1 MSRLRKSSKSTST
14 EYTNKSTMGKKNISQ
29 LSIQKF
35 IVTSPRKSSLAK
47 QDNTPSTSLSNSQNS
62 VTNSQNRTLLSKKIN
77 NHEKSKFRNAVL
89 SPKLKL
95 KSSKKKRLTKEE
107 KKKRKNNGNS
117 DSQQLSLLSF
127 FSPAYHLFKKIS
139 SPFKNDKNSKVN
151 PTDSAIEMD
160 YSMASKLEN
169 VQKEEAENEDYIMVD
184 DDMEDE
190 DADDYEEY
198 EEFDPFDFI
207 RSLPP
212 LEPDREPILPPKPN
226 DGPEITLVLDLDE
239 TLVHCTTTEMDD
251 YDVMFPVELNGQVF
265 QVSGRYRPYC
275 AEFLEKAA
283 EMFEV
288 IIFTASQKVYA
299 NTLLD
304 LMDPTHKLIS
314 YRLFRDE
321 CVTVYGNYLKDLS
334 VLGRDLSKTIII
346 DNSIYAFGYQLENG
360 IPITSWYSD
369 KNDKEL
375 LCILEFL
382 QTLIGAYDVR
392 PFLKEKYNLIDR
404 ANASYNRY
412 SNEISNDD
420 TDTSLP
426 TTPSKPITTIATAS
440 TASFITSSPQ
450 QKSPMLYTK

>member
-1 MSRLRKSSKSTST
+1 M
-14 EYTNKSTMGKKNISQ
+14 
-29 LSIQKF
+29 
-35 IVTSPRKSSLAK
+35 
-47 QDNTPSTSLSNSQNS
+47 
-62 VTNSQNRTLLSKKIN
+62 
-77 NHEKSKFRNAVL
+77 
-89 SPKLKL
+89 
-95 KSSKKKRLTKEE
+95 
-107 KKKRKNNGNS
+107 
-117 DSQQLSLLSF
+117 SF

-139 SPFKNDKNSKVN
+139 SPFKNDKNSKLN

-160 YSMASKLEN
+160 YKMTSNLDN
-169 VQKEEAENEDYIMVD
+169 TQKEEIVETEDYPMIEDDIED
-184 DDMEDE
+184 DDV
-190 DADDYEEY
+190 DDYEEY

-212 LEPDREPILPPKPN
+212 LDPYRESILPPKPAN
-226 DGPEITLVLDLDE
+226 CPEITLVLDLDE
-239 TLVHCTTTEMDD
+239 TLVHCTTTEMED
-251 YDVMFPVELNGQVF
+251 YDVMFPVELNGQQF

-283 EMFEV
+283 EMFEI

-304 LMDPTHKLIS
+304 FMDPTHKLIS
-314 YRLFRDE
+314 HRLFRDE

-369 KNDKEL
+369 KNDREL

-382 QTLIGAYDVR
+382 KTLIGTCDVR
-392 PFLKEKYNLIDR
+392 PYLKEKYKLIDR

-412 SNEISNDD
+412 VNEISNDD
-420 TDTSLP
+420 SSASAP
-426 TTPSKPITTIATAS
+426 TTSIKTTNPAPTTS

-450 QKSPMLYTK
+450 QKSPVLYSK

>member
-1 MSRLRKSSKSTST
+1 MSRHRKNNKN
-14 EYTNKSTMGKKNISQ
+14 NKSTTSENSTKMAKKNTSQ
-29 LSIQKF
+29 LSIQNF
-35 IVTSPRKSSLAK
+35 LVTSPRKSSLPK
-47 QDNTPSTSLSNSQNS
+47 QDNTPSTSK
-62 VTNSQNRTLLSKKIN
+62 TNNTNNKSLLSKKMN

-95 KSSKKKRLTKEE
+95 RSGKKKRLSKEE
-107 KKKRKNNGNS
+107 KKNKKN
-117 DSQQLSLLSF
+117 SQQLSLLSF

-139 SPFKNDKNSKVN
+139 SPFKNDKNDKN
-151 PTDSAIEMD
+151 AKLQPTDSAIEME
-160 YSMASKLEN
+160 YKTSTNSEN
-169 VQKEEAENEDYIMVD
+169 TQKEELENETEDYIMVD
-184 DDMEDE
+184 DIDEED
-190 DADDYEEY
+190 DDDVDDYEEY
-198 EEFDPFDFI
+198 DEFDPFDFI

-212 LEPDREPILPPKPN
+212 LDPYRESILPPKAR
-226 DGPEITLVLDLDE
+226 DSPEITLVLDLDE
-239 TLVHCTTTEMDD
+239 TLVHCTTSEMDD
-251 YDVMFPVELNGQVF
+251 FDVMFPVELNGQQF

-283 EMFEV
+283 ELFEV

-304 LMDPTHKLIS
+304 FMDPTHKLIS
-314 YRLFRDE
+314 HRLFRDD

-334 VLGRDLSKTIII
+334 ILGRDLSKTIII

-382 QTLIGAYDVR
+382 QSLVGTYDVR
-392 PFLKEKYNLIDR
+392 PFLKEKYKLVDR
-404 ANASYNRY
+404 ANESLNRY
-412 SNEISNDD
+412 NNDQSNEES
-420 TDTSLP
+420 SASAP
-426 TTPSKPITTIATAS
+426 TTPKAINPAVSTS

-450 QKSPMLYTK
+450 QKSPMLYSK

>member
-1 MSRLRKSSKSTST
+1 MSSNL
-14 EYTNKSTMGKKNISQ
+14 KN
-29 LSIQKF
+29 
-35 IVTSPRKSSLAK
+35 T
-47 QDNTPSTSLSNSQNS
+47 QN
-62 VTNSQNRTLLSKKIN
+62 
-77 NHEKSKFRNAVL
+77 
-89 SPKLKL
+89 
-95 KSSKKKRLTKEE
+95 EE
-107 KKKRKNNGNS
+107 IG
-117 DSQQLSLLSF
+117 
-127 FSPAYHLFKKIS
+127 
-139 SPFKNDKNSKVN
+139 
-151 PTDSAIEMD
+151 
-160 YSMASKLEN
+160 
-169 VQKEEAENEDYIMVD
+169 NEDYQMVD
-184 DDMEDE
+184 NDIEEEDV
-190 DADDYEEY
+190 DDYEEY

-212 LEPDREPILPPKPN
+212 LEPYKEPILPPKSD

-239 TLVHCTTTEMDD
+239 TLVHCTTAEMED
-251 YDVMFPVELNGQVF
+251 YDVMFPVELNGQQF

-283 EMFEV
+283 EMFEI

-304 LMDPTHKLIS
+304 FMDPTHKLIS

-369 KNDKEL
+369 RNDREL
-375 LCILEFL
+375 LCVLEFL

-392 PFLKEKYNLIDR
+392 PYLKEKYKLIDR

-412 SNEISNDD
+412 INETSNND
-420 TDTSLP
+420 SSSSVP
-426 TTPSKPITTIATAS
+426 TTPIKTTNPTTS
-440 TASFITSSPQ
+440 TTTASFITSSPK
-450 QKSPMLYTK
+450 QKSPILYNK

>member
-1 MSRLRKSSKSTST
+1 MSRHRKNYKNTI
-14 EYTNKSTMGKKNISQ
+14 ENTNKMAKKTTSQ

-35 IVTSPRKSSLAK
+35 IVTSPRKSSLPK
-47 QDNTPSTSLSNSQNS
+47 QDNTPSASTSNTQNKS
-62 VTNSQNRTLLSKKIN
+62 LLSKKMN

-95 KSSKKKRLTKEE
+95 KSGKKKRLSKEE
-107 KKKRKNNGNS
+107 KKKKKNSN
-117 DSQQLSLLSF
+117 SQQLSLLSF

-139 SPFKNDKNSKVN
+139 SPFKNDNKNNNKLY

-160 YSMASKLEN
+160 YKMASNLEN
-169 VQKEEAENEDYIMVD
+169 TQKEENEPETDYPMVD
-184 DDMEDE
+184 EDIEEDDV
-190 DADDYEEY
+190 DDYDEY

-212 LEPDREPILPPKPN
+212 LDPYRESILPPKPA

-239 TLVHCTTTEMDD
+239 TLVHCTTTEMED
-251 YDVMFPVELNGQVF
+251 YDVMFPVELNGQQF
-265 QVSGRYRPYC
+265 QVSGRYRPFC
-275 AEFLEKAA
+275 SEFLKKAA
-283 EMFEV
+283 ELFEV

-304 LMDPTHKLIS
+304 FMDPTHKLIS
-314 YRLFRDE
+314 HRLFRDE

-369 KNDKEL
+369 KNDREL

-392 PFLKEKYNLIDR
+392 PYLKEKYKLIDR

-412 SNEISNDD
+412 ANEMTNEDS
-420 TDTSLP
+420 SSVP
-426 TTPSKPITTIATAS
+426 ATPPKATNPPASTS

-450 QKSPMLYTK
+450 QKSPVLYSK

>member
-1 MSRLRKSSKSTST
+1 MSRHRKNNKNTT
-14 EYTNKSTMGKKNISQ
+14 ENTNKMAKKNTSQ

-35 IVTSPRKSSLAK
+35 IVTSPRKSSLSK
-47 QDNTPSTSLSNSQNS
+47 QDNTPSASTSNTQNKS
-62 VTNSQNRTLLSKKIN
+62 LLSKKMN

-95 KSSKKKRLTKEE
+95 KSGKKKRLSKEE
-107 KKKRKNNGNS
+107 KKKKKNSN
-117 DSQQLSLLSF
+117 SQQLSLLSF

-139 SPFKNDKNSKVN
+139 SPFKNDKNSKLN

-160 YSMASKLEN
+160 YKMTSNLDN
-169 VQKEEAENEDYIMVD
+169 TQKEEIVETEDYPMIEDDIED
-184 DDMEDE
+184 DDV
-190 DADDYEEY
+190 DDYEEY

-212 LEPDREPILPPKPN
+212 LDPYRESILPPKPAN
-226 DGPEITLVLDLDE
+226 CPEITLVLDLDE
-239 TLVHCTTTEMDD
+239 TLVHCTTTEMED
-251 YDVMFPVELNGQVF
+251 YDVMFPVELNGQQF

-283 EMFEV
+283 EMFEI

-304 LMDPTHKLIS
+304 FMDPTHKLIS
-314 YRLFRDE
+314 HRLFRDE

-369 KNDKEL
+369 KNDREL

-382 QTLIGAYDVR
+382 KTLIGTCDVR
-392 PFLKEKYNLIDR
+392 PYLKEKYKLIDR

-412 SNEISNDD
+412 VNEISNDD
-420 TDTSLP
+420 SSASAP
-426 TTPSKPITTIATAS
+426 TTSIKTTNPAPTTS

-450 QKSPMLYTK
+450 QKSPVLYSK

>member
-1 MSRLRKSSKSTST
+1 MT
-14 EYTNKSTMGKKNISQ
+14 KKNTSQ

-35 IVTSPRKSSLAK
+35 LITSPRKSSLSK
-47 QDNTPSTSLSNSQNS
+47 QDNTPTASTSNTSNK
-62 VTNSQNRTLLSKKIN
+62 TLLSKKMN
-77 NHEKSKFRNAVL
+77 KHEKSKFRNAVL

-95 KSSKKKRLTKEE
+95 KSGKKKRLSKEE
-107 KKKRKNNGNS
+107 KKKKKYSN
-117 DSQQLSLLSF
+117 SQQLSLLSF

-139 SPFKNDKNSKVN
+139 SPFKNEKNERTN

-160 YSMASKLEN
+160 YKMSSNLKN
-169 VQKEEAENEDYIMVD
+169 TQNEEIGNEDYQMVD
-184 DDMEDE
+184 NDIEEEDV
-190 DADDYEEY
+190 DDYEEY

-212 LEPDREPILPPKPN
+212 LEPYKEPILPPKSD

-239 TLVHCTTTEMDD
+239 TLVHCTTAEMED
-251 YDVMFPVELNGQVF
+251 YDVMFPVELNGQQF

-283 EMFEV
+283 EMFEI

-304 LMDPTHKLIS
+304 FMDPTHKLIS

-369 KNDKEL
+369 RNDREL
-375 LCILEFL
+375 LCVLEFL

-392 PFLKEKYNLIDR
+392 PYLKEKYKLIDR

-412 SNEISNDD
+412 INETSNND
-420 TDTSLP
+420 SSSSVP
-426 TTPSKPITTIATAS
+426 TTPIKTTNPTTS
-440 TASFITSSPQ
+440 TTTASFITSSPK
-450 QKSPMLYTK
+450 QKSPILYNK